1 MSLKLKETDL
11 YQPIKKM
18 LEAQGYEVK
27 SEIGAADVM
36 AVRGDEE
43 PVVVELKTAFSLALF
58 HQGIERQAIT
68 DFVYIAVPRG
78 KGKPFL
84 KALKNNKSLCRRLGL
99 GLITVRM
106 KDGFTETHLDP
117 APYTPRKSKVK
128 QQRLLREFAKRIGDP
143 NEGGSTKTTL
153 MTAYR
158 QDALKC
164 LSYLSKEGA
173 TKASIVAKTVDV
185 DRARN
190 IMADDHYGW
199 FERVDRGI
207 FDITPKGQAAVKDYA
222 QEIKKLKKT
231 ILTIKAENV

>member
-1 MSLKLKETDL
+1 
-11 YQPIKKM
+11 
-18 LEAQGYEVK
+18 
-27 SEIGAADVM
+27 
-36 AVRGDEE
+36 
-43 PVVVELKTAFSLALF
+43 
-58 HQGIERQAIT
+58 
-68 DFVYIAVPRG
+68 
-78 KGKPFL
+78 
-84 KALKNNKSLCRRLGL
+84 
-99 GLITVRM
+99 M